1 MYYLNSIQ
9 LIVSEKKTA
18 DPTSAQSITAY
29 SDINEAKS
37 AFYSTMASNY
47 ANPDV
52 IVGSCVLTNELGY
65 TLLRDYKD
73 IRENEPLE

>member
-1 MYYLNSIQ
+1 MYYLISIQ
-9 LIVSEKKTA
+9 LIKSAKKDA

-37 AFYSTMASNY
+37 AFYTTMGSNY
-47 ANPDV
+47 ANSDV
-52 IVGSCVLTNELGY
+52 LVGSCVLTNELGY

-73 IRENEPLE
+73 IREPETVE

>member
-1 MYYLNSIQ
+1 MYYLISTQ
-9 LIVSEKKTA
+9 LIASAKKNA
-18 DPTSAQSITAY
+18 DPTTAQSIFPY

-52 IVGSCVLTNELGY
+52 LVGSCVLTNELGY

-73 IRENEPLE
+73 IREPETVE